1 MSTPGERLSE
11 GFWDRIKEFFKGIW
25 VTFWETPADIT
36 NPFFSS
42 LGGVLSAKVGE
53 QTITYLNESMVKSIN
68 ALDIPLEIKTTIL
81 NVIKDGD
88 LGSLLLGYLT
98 TFSYHMSYIGGHA
111 AVAGELASHAWRK
124 QYRPSLPDV
133 ASLIMSVFRDPSR
146 TVEIRDLL
154 AKHGFT
160 DGNIDTL
167 LKAAKS
173 IYNPDEVRQLYLR
186 GQISEPELRVELKKY
201 GFNDGEIDNLK
212 LLYEIIPAPS
222 DLVRMAVREAFDPD
236 YIARFN
242 TMAEYPIEFE
252 QFAAKQGITSEWAQK
267 FWAAHWEIPSVLQGF
282 EMLHRDVIEDS
293 ELDDLLFARD
303 IMPWWREKLKHISYK
318 PLTRVDVRRVYRM
331 GIITREQV
339 LRTYLDLGYN
349 DEKAEWLTRFTE
361 MEQGEKERDLTKAE
375 ILSAYGK
382 GIIDLANAKP
392 MLTDLGY
399 SEIEVDVLI
408 SVKDYQDIKQFKEHE
423 LARIKKMYLAS
434 VYSANQAISEL
445 GKLDLSGAEQNAQM
459 KIWDRDKE
467 AQLKSPSKGDLD
479 KLFAGGIINRES
491 YAVEMQGLGY
501 QVKHIN
507 WFLALLEK
515 PPSPS

>member
-1 MSTPGERLSE
+1 MSTPGERLTES
-11 GFWDRIKEFFKGIW
+11 FWDRIKVFFKGIW
-25 VTFWETPADIT
+25 VTFWETDTEIT

-42 LGGVLSAKVGE
+42 LGAMLSVKVGD
-53 QTITYLNESMVKSIN
+53 QASAYLNESMVKSIN
-68 ALDIPLEIKTTIL
+68 NLEIPDEIKTTIL
-81 NVIKDGD
+81 KVIKDGD

-98 TFSYHMSYIGGHA
+98 TLSYYMSYIGGHA
-111 AVAGELASHAWRK
+111 AVAGELASHTWRK

-133 ASLIMSVFRDPSR
+133 ASLILSVFRDPSR

-154 AKHGFT
+154 AKQGFS
-160 DGNIDTL
+160 DNNIDTL

-173 IYNPDEVRQLYLR
+173 IYNPDEVRQLHLR
-186 GQISEPELRVELKKY
+186 GRLDETQVSEELKKY
-201 GFNDGEIDNLK
+201 GFNETEIDNLK
-212 LLYEIIPAPS
+212 LLYEIIPAPA

-242 TMAEYPIEFE
+242 TMAEYPAEFE
-252 QFAAKQGITSEWAQK
+252 KFAAKQGITTEWSQK

-282 EMLHRDVIEDS
+282 EMLHRDVIE
-293 ELDDLLFARD
+293 EPEFDDLLFARD
-303 IMPWWREKLKHISYK
+303 IMPWWRDKLKEISYN

-331 GIITREQV
+331 GIINREQV

-349 DEKAEWLTRFTE
+349 DEKAEWLTKFTE

-382 GIIDLANAKP
+382 SIITLADTKP
-392 MLTDLGY
+392 MLADLGY
-399 SEIEVDVLI
+399 SEVEVDVLI
-408 SVKDYQDIKQFKEHE
+408 SIKDYQDIKQFKEHE
-423 LARIKKMYLAS
+423 LSRIKKMYLAS
-434 VYSANQAISEL
+434 VYTANQAISEL
-445 GKLDLSGAEQNAQM
+445 GKLDLSGAEQNALM
-459 KIWDRDKE
+459 KVWDRDKL

-479 KLFAGGIINRES
+479 KLFAGNIIDRNS

-515 PPSPS
+515 PPEG